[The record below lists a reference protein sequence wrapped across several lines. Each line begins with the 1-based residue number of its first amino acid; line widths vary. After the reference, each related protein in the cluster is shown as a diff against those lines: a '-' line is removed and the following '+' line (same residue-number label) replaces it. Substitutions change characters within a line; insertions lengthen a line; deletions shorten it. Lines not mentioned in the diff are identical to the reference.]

1 MVCRPVVGEI
11 NPAAGRQNNG
21 RHSML
26 LGGFVE
32 GLLQPTHPIFIFAIV
47 LLIFG
52 PKKIPDLGHAL
63 GKGIREFKDAIRGGD
78 VRPDVE
84 K

>member
-21 RHSML
+21 RHSMPF
-26 LGGFVE
+26 GGFME
-32 GLLQPTHPIFIFAIV
+32 GLLQPTHLIFIFAIV

-52 PKKIPDLGHAL
+52 P
-63 GKGIREFKDAIRGGD
+63 
-78 VRPDVE
+78 
-84 K
+84 